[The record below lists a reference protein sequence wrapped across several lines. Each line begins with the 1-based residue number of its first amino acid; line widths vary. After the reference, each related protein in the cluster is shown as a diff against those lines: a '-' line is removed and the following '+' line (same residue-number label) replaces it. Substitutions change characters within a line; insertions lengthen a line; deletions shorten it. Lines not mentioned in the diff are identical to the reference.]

1 MLYCIINIEK
11 ASLDLN
17 CRKLYVNMLNIIFTP
32 LNFSSC
38 SAIDWLDS
46 LSFFI
51 CRQSW
56 RSCRHCSRVWCC
68 FALFF
73 SRACH
78 MVVGCIFQENLEG
91 VVEVA
96 CMILVYFTYI
106 HFLAPKQ
113 ILSSMVYQG
122 SAFLIACKC
131 NLYSAQ
137 CLTTQRHFSCSWNY
151 VHTILSSANLGEKK
165 IK

>member
-1 MLYCIINIEK
+1 MLSIH
-11 ASLDLN
+11 
-17 CRKLYVNMLNIIFTP
+17 FTP

-38 SAIDWLDS
+38 FAIDWSDF

-56 RSCRHCSRVWCC
+56 RSCRRCSRVWYC

-106 HFLAPKQ
+106 LFLAPKQ
-113 ILSSMVYQG
+113 IPSSMVYQEA
-122 SAFLIACKC
+122 AFSFFWWEGAAFSIACKC

-137 CLTTQRHFSCSWNY
+137 CLTTQCHFSCSWKLCAHNF
-151 VHTILSSANLGEKK
+151 VLSQPRWEKDK
-165 IK
+165 IRKATSHG